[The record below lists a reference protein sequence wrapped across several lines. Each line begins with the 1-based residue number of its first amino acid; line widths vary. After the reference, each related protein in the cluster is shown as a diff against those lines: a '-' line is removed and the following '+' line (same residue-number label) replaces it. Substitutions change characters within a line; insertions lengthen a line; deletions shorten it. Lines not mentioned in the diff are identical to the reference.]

1 MPTSHST
8 SQYQMVNQLPLE
20 IQAVLAAYAD
30 AVNISTQDV
39 VEIIVAS
46 FLETDTDSQQVEV
59 SEATTDPLADLPPA
73 MQTRIRQY
81 AQFYEVPPEFVL
93 ELAISHFLDPD
104 SVTFDDC
111 QVNIH
116 REQAEWLQHKWSVQ
130 ADAA

>member
-8 SQYQMVNQLPLE
+8 SQYQVVNQLPVE

-30 AVNISTQDV
+30 AVNISTQEV

-59 SEATTDPLADLPPA
+59 SETNSTLPADLPPA
-73 MQTRIRQY
+73 MQIRIQQY

-111 QVNIH
+111 QV
-116 REQAEWLQHKWSVQ
+116 Q

>member
-8 SQYQMVNQLPLE
+8 SQYQVVNQLPVE

-30 AVNISTQDV
+30 AVNISTQEV

-59 SEATTDPLADLPPA
+59 SETNSTLPADLPPA
-73 MQTRIRQY
+73 MQIRIQQY

-111 QVNIH
+111 QVTIQ
-116 REQAEWLQHKWSVQ
+116 REQTEWLQHQWSVQ

>member
-8 SQYQMVNQLPLE
+8 SQYQVVNQLPLE

-30 AVNISTQDV
+30 AVNISTQEV

-59 SEATTDPLADLPPA
+59 SETNSAIPADLPPA
-73 MQTRIRQY
+73 MQIRIQQY

-93 ELAISHFLDPD
+93 ELAIAHFLDPD

-111 QVNIH
+111 QVTIQ
-116 REQAEWLQHKWSVQ
+116 REQTEWLQHQWSVQ

>member
-1 MPTSHST
+1 M
-8 SQYQMVNQLPLE
+8 QIR
-20 IQAVLAAYAD
+20 IQ
-30 AVNISTQDV
+30 
-39 VEIIVAS
+39 
-46 FLETDTDSQQVEV
+46 
-59 SEATTDPLADLPPA
+59 
-73 MQTRIRQY
+73 QY